1 MYDGDL
7 FGSRNVAIRLYVCII
22 PSRNRCVGIVSVRKK
37 KRKAGNTIYSVF
49 AAFIFARGVLGMVRQ
64 KGSYTIEAAIW
75 IPVLLMVLSLSLEMA
90 IDLYQ
95 EIKDATYSSKT
106 QSLDIVQEFYNY
118 QVLDEI
124 IQEVNK

>member
-1 MYDGDL
+1 
-7 FGSRNVAIRLYVCII
+7 
-22 PSRNRCVGIVSVRKK
+22 
-37 KRKAGNTIYSVF
+37 
-49 AAFIFARGVLGMVRQ
+49 
-64 KGSYTIEAAIW
+64 
-75 IPVLLMVLSLSLEMA
+75 MVLSLSLEIA

>member
-1 MYDGDL
+1 
-7 FGSRNVAIRLYVCII
+7 
-22 PSRNRCVGIVSVRKK
+22 
-37 KRKAGNTIYSVF
+37 
-49 AAFIFARGVLGMVRQ
+49 MVRQ
-64 KGSYTIEAAIW
+64 KGSYTVEAAIW